1 MQVFAAPAARRHQ
14 RGLTLIEMMS
24 VVAVVGVLAGTAVP
38 AFDEY
43 RSRRVLE
50 GTAAVALT
58 DLHFARSEAVSRNQR
73 VRVSYL
79 SSTDGGRCMVIH
91 TGTATDCQ
99 CDPGGAPQCQAGV
112 NVLRAHGFGAGAP
125 VRVSANVGSMTIDPV
140 RGMFTLGG
148 RVRVS
153 LPNGNEIQHVVTP
166 AGRIRSCAVGG
177 KLAGYVAC

>member
-1 MQVFAAPAARRHQ
+1 MQVFAALAARRQQ

-24 VVAVVGVLAGTAVP
+24 VVAVVGVLAGAAAP
-38 AFDEY
+38 AFDKFQ
-43 RSRRVLE
+43 SRRALE
-50 GTAAVALT
+50 GTATEALA

-79 SSTDGGRCMVIH
+79 NAADGGRCMVVH
-91 TGTATDCQ
+91 TGTAGDCQ
-99 CDPGGAPQCQAGV
+99 CGSGGVPQCQAGV

-125 VRVSANVGSMTIDPV
+125 VSVSANVGSMTIDPV

-166 AGRIRSCAVGG
+166 AGRIRSCAVDG
-177 KLAGYVAC
+177 KLAGYATC